1 MDEEMETEASKL
13 ILDDVEDFGVGRSFW
28 TLLILDADAIL
39 IILDADDI
47 GCCSYWTLLILDADD
62 I

>member
-28 TLLILDADAIL
+28 TLLNEQYSYKMQMILEANTQF
-39 IILDADDI
+39 
-47 GCCSYWTLLILDADD
+47 Y
-62 I
+62 